1 MLSSYQFSAVSLL
14 LFVSALFA
22 LYMTVFL
29 AKRKSSQGVMYLV
42 FLELAVA
49 VWTTG
54 VLFEYA
60 TDQVRLKIFWSQFAY
75 VGTTTSPVFYF
86 LFVMAYVR
94 QATFRNTWI
103 VASLFI
109 IPVITFALAVTN
121 GSHHLIWTQVTVI
134 PKTHLAVYGHGL
146 WFWVFVTYC
155 YLLLFS
161 GSLFLVFNLF
171 RFRDVYRSQNITV
184 LMASMLP
191 VIGNIMYVSGLNPVS
206 GLDWTPLAFLLTG
219 GLLAWSITGF
229 GLFDLVPIAR
239 SALVENMGDALLVLD
254 SDCRIVDVNP
264 EMEHL
269 LNRPARELI
278 GLSGRDLF
286 SESDICD
293 YLNPNHE
300 ERFEFVW
307 SHPRN
312 QRMYDVRSTPLT
324 DYQGLT
330 NGYLIV
336 MRDMTLRKDLEVER
350 DRLIHELTNANAA
363 KDRLMSI
370 IAHDLRSPIN
380 AVFSFVRVLRH
391 RIDGLSSTEILELT
405 NELDKKAGQA
415 FGLIDNLLQWALS
428 QTDGLTLSIAPF
440 PVNAMIQE
448 VLAQNADLVIGKD
461 IQIETHLTEA
471 NVILA
476 DQNMMAVVFRN
487 LLGNAI
493 KYSSP
498 KDRIVIETIQDAET
512 FQIRISDNGTGM
524 NRETIRRL
532 FQIETTRSITGTAGE
547 KGSGLG
553 LILCNEL
560 VEKHGG
566 RIEVTSQLGEGS
578 TFTVILPTN
587 DSESA

>member
-22 LYMTVFL
+22 LYMAVFL
-29 AKRKSSQGVMYLV
+29 VKRKHSQGVTYLV

-60 TDQVRLKIFWSQFAY
+60 TDQVPLKIFWSQFAY
-75 VGTTTSPVFYF
+75 VGITTSPVFYF

-94 QATFRNTWI
+94 QGTFRNPWI
-103 VASLFI
+103 VASLFF

-146 WFWVFVTYC
+146 GFWVFVTYC
-155 YLLLFS
+155 YLLLFA
-161 GSLFLVFNLF
+161 GCLFLVFNLF
-171 RFRDVYRSQNITV
+171 RFREVYRSQNITV
-184 LMASMLP
+184 LMASLLP
-191 VIGNIMYVSGLNPVS
+191 VIGNIMYVSGLNPVP
-206 GLDWTPLAFLLTG
+206 GLDWTPLVFLLTG
-219 GLLAWSITGF
+219 GLLAWSMTGF

-269 LNRPARELI
+269 LNCPVKELI

-286 SESDICD
+286 SDSDICER
-293 YLNPNHE
+293 LNPKNE
-300 ERFEFVW
+300 ARFEFVW
-307 SHPRN
+307 SYPRG
-312 QRMYDVRSTPLT
+312 QRTYDVRSTPLA
-324 DYQGLT
+324 DRQGLT
-330 NGYLIV
+330 KGYLIV
-336 MRDMTLRKDLEVER
+336 MRDMTQRKDLEIER

-380 AVFSFVRVLRH
+380 TVFSFVRVLKH
-391 RIDGLSSTEILELT
+391 RIDGLSSAEILELT
-405 NELDKKAGQA
+405 NELYKKAGQA
-415 FGLIDNLLQWALS
+415 FGLIENLLQWALS
-428 QTDGLTLSIAPF
+428 QTDGLTLSLAPF
-440 PVNAMIQE
+440 SVNAMIE
-448 VLAQNADLVIGKD
+448 EALAQNADLVDGKGV
-461 IQIETHLTEA
+461 QIETRLTEA
-471 NVILA
+471 DVIRA
-476 DQNMMAVVFRN
+476 DQNMIAVVFRN

-498 KDRIVIETIQDAET
+498 KDRIVIETIRNAAT
-512 FQIRISDNGTGM
+512 FQIRVSDSGTGM

-532 FQIETTRSITGTAGE
+532 FKIETTQSTTGTSGE

-553 LILCNEL
+553 LILCKEL

-566 RIEVTSQLGEGS
+566 RIEVSSQVGEGS

-587 DSESA
+587 GS